1 MRTIHFLLA
10 AVLLSFS
17 LSATATATAPVQ
29 IPPENGAWTGRIG
42 DSKVITCFMN
52 SDDPAHTNSSSYVY
66 LRHLKHIRLTP
77 DQSSKN
83 TWLEGDPNS
92 PTGIW
97 TFDVQ
102 PNRISGTWT
111 NPQKTR
117 TLPIVLDR
125 FKSIMSSYV
134 TGCPDEVFGS
144 NALPQTHPEKITSSK
159 EKTLNGR
166 RYRVLSALGG
176 AVTSAELIGEG
187 QTIATL
193 NTQLMNELRIGV
205 WAYQSCPTA
214 GELRGE
220 KRKNEKP
227 DYNTSTE
234 PVFWN
239 AQWISFVS
247 INSSDCGGAHP
258 FSSTSYSTRSLLSGN
273 EINLWN
279 WIRNSKKEDASP
291 QYDSFFFNYSAPAAL
306 NKIITRKFIKQR
318 LALNL
323 KEAHEENGCL
333 DTIRTN
339 SEYKIHL
346 GRKGLVF
353 SPSFPDFTKA
363 CEDDIEIPYGELM
376 PFLTKSG
383 RDAVQVIQQSGT
395 H

>member
-1 MRTIHFLLA
+1 MRTIHLLLA

-17 LSATATATAPVQ
+17 LSATATAPVQ
-29 IPPENGAWTGRIG
+29 APPENGAWTGRIG
-42 DSKVITCFMN
+42 DSKVMTCFMS
-52 SDDPAHTNSSSYVY
+52 SDDPRTNSSKYFY
-66 LRHLKHIRLTP
+66 LRHFKHIRLTP
-77 DQSSKN
+77 DQSRKN
-83 TWLEGDPNS
+83 TWLEGNPNS

-97 TFDVQ
+97 TIDVQ
-102 PNRISGTWT
+102 PNRITGTWA

-134 TGCPDEVFGS
+134 TDCPYEAFDS
-144 NALPQTHPEKITSSK
+144 NAQPQTYPEKITASK

-166 RYRVLSALGG
+166 RYRVLSTLDG
-176 AVTSAELIGEG
+176 AVASAELIGEG

-214 GELRGE
+214 AELRGE
-220 KRKNEKP
+220 KRGNGKP
-227 DYNTSTE
+227 EYSTSTE
-234 PVFWN
+234 PIFWN

-247 INSSDCGGAHP
+247 RNSSDCGGAHP
-258 FSSTSYSTRSLLSGN
+258 FSGTSYSTRSFLSGN
-273 EINLWN
+273 EINLWD
-279 WIRNSKKEDASP
+279 WIRNSKKEDANP
-291 QYDSFFFNYSAPAAL
+291 QYDSFFFNYSAPAPL
-306 NKIITRKFIKQR
+306 NKIIIRKFIKQR
-318 LALNL
+318 LALNS
-323 KEAHEENGCL
+323 KEAGEENGCQ
-333 DTIRTN
+333 DAIRTN
-339 SEYKIHL
+339 SKYEIHL

-353 SPSFPDFTKA
+353 SPSFPHVTKA
-363 CEDDIEIPYGELM
+363 CEDDVEIPYNELV